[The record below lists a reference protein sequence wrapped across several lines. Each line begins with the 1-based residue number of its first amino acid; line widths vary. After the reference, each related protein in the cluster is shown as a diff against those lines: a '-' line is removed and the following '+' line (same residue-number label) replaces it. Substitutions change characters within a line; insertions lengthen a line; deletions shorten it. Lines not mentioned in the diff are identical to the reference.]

1 MGYFNAICFKYDFIN
16 NTVINQKFHI
26 IKFEILSYLG
36 QCRVKQCIYVC
47 TFCQVFSPQ
56 LETVSNHISIAHSQS
71 LPVGTKPEDFVSKLQ
86 SLEGK

>member
-1 MGYFNAICFKYDFIN
+1 MGHFNAICVKYDFIN
-16 NTVINQKFHI
+16 DTITNQKFLI
-26 IKFEILSYLG
+26 NKFKILSSLG
-36 QCRVKQCIYVC
+36 QCRAKQCIYVC

-86 SLEGK
+86 SLEGR